1 MITVVGHV
9 LCQLKTGQLRMRITE
24 VDMVDPSSCNV
35 SWPSHKLLEAKV
47 TQGCG
52 EETVW
57 MLVEAD
63 IHVPR
68 DSCQS
73 LHVDQLLQVVHQI
86 LLTSTG

>member
-1 MITVVGHV
+1 MVAVVRSV
-9 LCQLKTGQLRMRITE
+9 RRQLEGSQQRQRIPE
-24 VDMVDPSSCNV
+24 VDMVDPPSCNV

-47 TQGCG
+47 TKGCG

-57 MLVEAD
+57 MLVQAD
-63 IHVPR
+63 VHVPR